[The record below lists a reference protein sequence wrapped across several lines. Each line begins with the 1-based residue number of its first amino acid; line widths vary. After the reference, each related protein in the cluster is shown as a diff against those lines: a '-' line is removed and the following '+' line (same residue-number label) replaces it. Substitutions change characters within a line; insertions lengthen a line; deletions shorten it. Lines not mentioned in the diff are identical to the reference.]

1 MCSCR
6 PQEQHVA
13 SHVHHAIVLIA
24 VKSPDRCTAE
34 EMDMFNPNSGMG
46 RFVDDKTTEETDN
59 TWEAME
65 EIFDQQENPGFFGGR
80 TEAGPSA
87 EQQA

>member
-1 MCSCR
+1 
-6 PQEQHVA
+6 
-13 SHVHHAIVLIA
+13 
-24 VKSPDRCTAE
+24 
-34 EMDMFNPNSGMG
+34 MDMFNPNSGMG
-46 RFVDDKTTEETDN
+46 RFVDDKATEETDN